1 VVPGAPD
8 PELVS
13 ASAMVFVTDLGSPVL
28 DEATAHHV
36 SDVLRLRPD
45 EVVVA
50 SDGAGSWV
58 RCRLSGSA
66 DRTLVVDGDVASQPG
81 PQTPITVG
89 FVPTK
94 GARPEWVAQKLTELG
109 VDRIVP
115 LWSRR
120 SVVRWEGERADRV
133 VERMRRV
140 VRESS
145 AQCRRTRLPEVSPV
159 MGLEELA
166 ALAGTDPVLA
176 HPGGA
181 RPGPGHTVVA
191 VGPEGGWDDDERQR
205 WGAGIGL
212 GPTVLRSETAAV
224 AVGTVLCALRSGVI
238 SPFA

>member
-1 VVPGAPD
+1 
-8 PELVS
+8 
-13 ASAMVFVTDLGSPVL
+13 MVFVADLGSPVM

-58 RCRLSGSA
+58 RCRLSGSG
-66 DRTLVVDGDVASQPG
+66 DPTLLVEGEVSSQPG
-81 PQTPITVG
+81 PEPTITVG

-109 VDRIVP
+109 VDRIAP

-120 SVVRWEGERADRV
+120 SVVRWEGERAERV

-140 VRESS
+140 VKESS
-145 AQCRRTRLPEVSPV
+145 AQCRRTRLPEVTAV

-166 ALAGTDPVLA
+166 GLTGTDPVLA
-176 HPGGA
+176 HPGGVH
-181 RPGPGHTVVA
+181 PGPVHTVVA
-191 VGPEGGWDDDERQR
+191 VGPEGGWDDDERRR
-205 WGAGIGL
+205 WGTAIGL

-224 AVGTVLCALRSGVI
+224 AVGTVLCALRSGVVG
-238 SPFA
+238 PLA